1 MAKIDVSSIDGY
13 ENMTA
18 EEKIKTLEAFEYND
32 NSTELEKYK
41 SAASKANSEAAS
53 WKKKH
58 NELLS
63 EDERKKQEQA
73 DSIAQMQKELD
84 ELREGKKVS
93 EYKAK
98 FIAQGYDETLA
109 EETAKAM
116 AEGNSEQVFA
126 NNQKFL
132 DDYAKRVKADAL
144 KKTPRPAPGQGG
156 NESVNY
162 DERFQ
167 TRRRPEI
174 LRQLR
179 ITRAL
184 KLRRRRKFRMN
195 KGENQLWQILLLQ
208 VLGYLTT
215 PECFLTRVIPALRCP
230 RS

>member
-1 MAKIDVSSIDGY
+1 MAKIDVSKIDGY

-18 EEKIKTLEAFEYND
+18 EQKISALEAYNSPEPD
-32 NSTELEKYK
+32 YTGWVKKDLYDK
-41 SAASKANSEAAS
+41 AASEASS

-73 DSIAQMQKELD
+73 DSIAQMQEELD

-98 FIAQGYDETLA
+98 FIAQGYDEALA

-116 AEGNSEQVFA
+116 AEGNSEKVFA

-162 DERFQ
+162 DEKISSAQKAGDFTAAAYY
-167 TRRRPEI
+167 TR
-174 LRQLR
+174 
-179 ITRAL
+179 L
-184 KLRRRRKFRMN
+184 KAQA
-195 KGENQLWQILLLQ
+195 EAQIQ
-208 VLGYLTT
+208 N
-215 PECFLTRVIPALRCP
+215 E
-230 RS
+230 

>member
-18 EEKIKTLEAFEYND
+18 EEKIKALEAFEYND

-98 FIAQGYDETLA
+98 FIAQGYDEALA

-116 AEGNSEQVFA
+116 AEGNSEKVFA

-162 DERFQ
+162 DEKISNAQKAGDFTAAAYY
-167 TRRRPEI
+167 TR
-174 LRQLR
+174 
-179 ITRAL
+179 L
-184 KLRRRRKFRMN
+184 KAQA
-195 KGENQLWQILLLQ
+195 EVQIQ
-208 VLGYLTT
+208 N
-215 PECFLTRVIPALRCP
+215 E
-230 RS
+230 